1 MINILSRLVKRE
13 LIDLQEKIDNLTD
26 QEGEKAV
33 YTGEIIAFQKVLHYI
48 EDITGKNL
56 TTGGTLNSL
65 TSSDQKKD
73 SLSLDDIL
81 KSLGDGFKKMKEKPT
96 QDQI

>member
-13 LIDLQEKIDNLTD
+13 LNDLQEKIDNLTG
-26 QEGEKAV
+26 QENEKAI

-56 TTGGTLNSL
+56 TASSTLNSI
-65 TSSDQKKD
+65 SSSEQKKD
-73 SLSLDDIL
+73 GLSLDEIL
-81 KSLGDGFKKMKEKPT
+81 KSLGDGFKKIKEKPI
-96 QDQI
+96 QDQN